1 MYESEIEKEALDLLK
16 DLGYEILF
24 GPEIGPDG
32 SFKERE
38 EYDQVI
44 LKSRLLNSIKKI
56 NKNFPDSVYEE
67 VIKKIIALP
76 SPDTVTNNEQFYR
89 YLFDGV
95 GVEYRKK
102 DGEIKYD
109 IVKLI
114 DFDNP
119 ENNDF
124 IAVNQFKIIE
134 NKENRRPDIVIF
146 INGLPLVLIELKN
159 PDTPDADI
167 QDAFNQ
173 IQTYKQVIPTIFQ
186 YNQILIIS
194 DGIEAKAGTI
204 TSDWERFMP
213 WKTID
218 GNKIVSETEPQ
229 MRVIIEGMLNKKVLL
244 DLIHYFI
251 VFEKSRQ
258 QTLKKLAAYHQYYAV
273 NKAIDTTL
281 KAIKGDRR
289 IGVLWHTQ
297 GSGKSLSMVF
307 YTGKIVNI
315 LNNPTIVII
324 TDRNDLDDQL
334 YGTFANCKETLRQ
347 APVQVVSRGD
357 LRKKLQVASGGIIFT
372 TIQKFFP
379 DENED
384 RYPLLS
390 ERSNIIVI
398 ADEAHRSQY
407 DFIDGFARHM
417 RDALPNASFMGF
429 TGTPIEKKDKNTKAV
444 FGDYIDIY
452 DIEQAVRD
460 GATVKIYYESRI
472 AKIKLKES
480 EKPKID
486 TKFEEVTEGEEIEF
500 KEKLKTKWARVEAL
514 VGAEERIKQ
523 VVSDFINHVEKR
535 FETFEGKAMFVCM
548 SRRICI
554 DVYNE
559 IVRQRPQWCNDDD
572 EKGIVKVIM
581 TGSAADPYEWQKHI
595 RTKEK
600 RRELANRFKDPK
612 DNFKIAIVRDMW
624 LTGFDVPCLTTMYID
639 KPMQGHGLMQAIARV
654 NRVFKDKRGGVIVDY
669 IGIADSLKEALA
681 DYTEGDKK
689 NIRLDMQEAI
699 YVFLKEFEIV
709 ENMFYGFDYKSKL
722 NLKTTEEKL
731 KAIIEGAN
739 FIIEKGKKD
748 DFRTHT
754 IRLSQAY
761 ALVPTCDEAV
771 KATPA
776 IAYFQQIKIRL
787 DKIRDTTT
795 KSRDEIDTAVKQI
808 VSDAISAGRVIDIF
822 DAIGI
827 QKPDISIFSDEFLAE
842 IRGMEYK
849 SLAVEVL
856 KKLLN
861 DEIKSYKRKNLVKA
875 KKFSEMLESAV
886 IKLQKKAI
894 ETAEVVEE
902 LIKLAKEIKKASKR
916 GEELGLNENEEA
928 FYDAICTN
936 ESAVREMKD
945 EVLKQIAR
953 ELVKTVKEN
962 AKIDW
967 NIRENVRAQMRV
979 AVKRLLRKYN
989 YPPDAQE
996 NATEIVLQQAALL
1009 GEALAGEYVICNM

>member
-1 MYESEIEKEALDLLK
+1 MHETEIEKEALDILK
-16 DLGYEILF
+16 ELGYEIIF
-24 GPEIGPDG
+24 GPETGPDG
-32 SFKERE
+32 LFPERQEYSQVIFKERLEKSLRLINKNLPDSAIE
-38 EYDQVI
+38 EA
-44 LKSRLLNSIKKI
+44 IKKI
-56 NKNFPDSVYEE
+56 QSFN
-67 VIKKIIALP
+67 
-76 SPDTVTNNEQFYR
+76 SPDLITNNEQFYR

-109 IVKLI
+109 IIKIV
-114 DFDNP
+114 DFNNLD
-119 ENNDF
+119 NNDF
-124 IAVNQFKIIE
+124 LAVNQFKIIE
-134 NKENRRPDIVIF
+134 NKENRRPDIVLF
-146 INGLPLVLIELKN
+146 INGLPLVLIELKS

-167 QDAFNQ
+167 QQAFSQ

-194 DGIEAKAGTI
+194 DGIEARAGTI

-218 GNKIVSETEPQ
+218 GEKIISENEPQ
-229 MRVIIEGMLNKKVLL
+229 MPVLIKGMLNKNVLL

-251 VFEKSRQ
+251 VFEKTRMK
-258 QTLKKLAAYHQYYAV
+258 TLKKIAAYHQYYAV
-273 NKAIDTTL
+273 NKAIESTL
-281 KAIKGDRR
+281 KALKGDKRC
-289 IGVLWHTQ
+289 GVMWHTQ
-297 GSGKSLSMVF
+297 GSGKSLSMIF
-307 YTGKIVNI
+307 YTGKIVNV
-315 LNNPTIVII
+315 LDNPTIVVI

-334 YGTFANCKETLRQ
+334 FGNFANCKDTLRQ
-347 APVQVVSRGD
+347 TPVQVESRED
-357 LRKKLQVASGGIIFT
+357 LREKLKVASGGIIFT

-379 DENED
+379 EESED
-384 RYPLLS
+384 KYPLLS
-390 ERSNIIVI
+390 DRSNIIVI

-407 DFIDGFARHM
+407 DFIDGFARHI

-486 TKFEEVTEGEEIEF
+486 TRFEEVTEGEEIEF

-514 VGAEERIKQ
+514 VGASERIKQ
-523 VVSDFINHVEKR
+523 VVADFINHVEKR
-535 FETFEGKAMFVCM
+535 FAAFDGKAMFVCM

-559 IVRQRPQWCNDDD
+559 IARMRPQWCDDDD

-581 TGSAADPYEWQKHI
+581 TGSAADPVDWQKHI

-600 RRELANRFKDPK
+600 RRELANRFKDPQ

-654 NRVFKDKRGGVIVDY
+654 NRVFKDKRGGIIVDY

-689 NIRLDMQEAI
+689 NIKLDTNEAI
-699 YVFLKEFEIV
+699 YAFLKEFEIV
-709 ENMFYGFDYKSKL
+709 EQMFYGFDYKTRL

-771 KATPA
+771 RLTPA

-787 DKIRDTTT
+787 DKMRDTTI

-808 VSDAISAGRVIDIF
+808 VSDAVAAGRVIDIF
-822 DAIGI
+822 DVIGI
-827 QKPDISIFSDEFLAE
+827 KKPDISIFSDEFLAE
-842 IRGMEYK
+842 IRGIEYK

-856 KKLLN
+856 RKLLN

-875 KKFSEMLESAV
+875 RKFSELLESAV

-902 LIKLAKEIKKASKR
+902 LIKLAKEIQKASKR

-945 EVLKQIAR
+945 DVLKQIAR

-996 NATEIVLQQAALL
+996 NATNIVLQQAELL
-1009 GEALAGEYVICNM
+1009 GETLVSA